1 MLEDK
6 TTETRQDEPAA
17 APRHTGF
24 RAKLRSLW
32 AQLQCVHLLRRHRRY
47 RRRRHRLDNASR
59 KLRSSKLVLRVGAVL
74 YALGFGA
81 EYAAVRVGRAVKY
94 AALWAAGGIRR
105 FAKALAETAF
115 PGAAQVAKDLFGPI
129 VLFAKGTVSLL
140 IHAHR
145 IRKEQGFGAAF
156 EASVH
161 YFKNGV
167 RRNLSLLPRMAMYAL
182 PICALALGAAVF
194 QYVIHQPYALA
205 VRVNGET
212 VGYVA
217 NEDVFNTARE
227 DVMERISYAG
237 TDKTEWTIEPS
248 YTLAI
253 AHHMMDE
260 NEMAKYNEKELA
272 DTSKF
277 LSFVLR
283 HKPEAIGIVLDRE
296 GWADIDKL
304 ILCAQK
310 AGKRLT
316 RALLDTVVATSDKK
330 RFSYS
335 SDGRCIRAVQG
346 HSTSQVA
353 ISFAEKTPPQFL
365 YHGTASRFLD
375 EIKKQGLIAGE
386 RHYVHLSA
394 DEATARKVGARHGS
408 PVILT
413 VKAQEMAKRGLPFWQ
428 AENGVWLTSTVAVEF
443 LEW

>member
-1 MLEDK
+1 MWK
-6 TTETRQDEPAA
+6 
-17 APRHTGF
+17 
-24 RAKLRSLW
+24 
-32 AQLQCVHLLRRHRRY
+32 
-47 RRRRHRLDNASR
+47 RLCAGLSCRKFINPVTMTSVNKNRKSR
-59 KLRSSKLVLRVGAVL
+59 
-74 YALGFGA
+74 
-81 EYAAVRVGRAVKY
+81 
-94 AALWAAGGIRR
+94 
-105 FAKALAETAF
+105 
-115 PGAAQVAKDLFGPI
+115 
-129 VLFAKGTVSLL
+129 
-140 IHAHR
+140 
-145 IRKEQGFGAAF
+145 
-156 EASVH
+156 
-161 YFKNGV
+161 
-167 RRNLSLLPRMAMYAL
+167 
-182 PICALALGAAVF
+182 
-194 QYVIHQPYALA
+194 
-205 VRVNGET
+205 
-212 VGYVA
+212 
-217 NEDVFNTARE
+217 
-227 DVMERISYAG
+227 
-237 TDKTEWTIEPS
+237 
-248 YTLAI
+248 
-253 AHHMMDE
+253 DE

-277 LSFVLR
+277 LSFVLRHKPEAIGIVLDREGWADIDKLILCALR

-413 VKAQEMAKRGLPFWQ
+413 VKAQEMAKRGIPFWQ

>member
-1 MLEDK
+1 
-6 TTETRQDEPAA
+6 
-17 APRHTGF
+17 
-24 RAKLRSLW
+24 
-32 AQLQCVHLLRRHRRY
+32 
-47 RRRRHRLDNASR
+47 
-59 KLRSSKLVLRVGAVL
+59 
-74 YALGFGA
+74 
-81 EYAAVRVGRAVKY
+81 
-94 AALWAAGGIRR
+94 
-105 FAKALAETAF
+105 
-115 PGAAQVAKDLFGPI
+115 
-129 VLFAKGTVSLL
+129 
-140 IHAHR
+140 
-145 IRKEQGFGAAF
+145 
-156 EASVH
+156 
-161 YFKNGV
+161 
-167 RRNLSLLPRMAMYAL
+167 
-182 PICALALGAAVF
+182 
-194 QYVIHQPYALA
+194 
-205 VRVNGET
+205 
-212 VGYVA
+212 
-217 NEDVFNTARE
+217 
-227 DVMERISYAG
+227 
-237 TDKTEWTIEPS
+237 
-248 YTLAI
+248 
-253 AHHMMDE
+253 
-260 NEMAKYNEKELA
+260 MAKYNEKELA

-304 ILCAQK
+304 ILCEQ
-310 AGKRLT
+310 
-316 RALLDTVVATSDKK
+316 

>member
-1 MLEDK
+1 
-6 TTETRQDEPAA
+6 
-17 APRHTGF
+17 
-24 RAKLRSLW
+24 
-32 AQLQCVHLLRRHRRY
+32 
-47 RRRRHRLDNASR
+47 
-59 KLRSSKLVLRVGAVL
+59 
-74 YALGFGA
+74 
-81 EYAAVRVGRAVKY
+81 
-94 AALWAAGGIRR
+94 
-105 FAKALAETAF
+105 
-115 PGAAQVAKDLFGPI
+115 
-129 VLFAKGTVSLL
+129 
-140 IHAHR
+140 
-145 IRKEQGFGAAF
+145 
-156 EASVH
+156 
-161 YFKNGV
+161 
-167 RRNLSLLPRMAMYAL
+167 
-182 PICALALGAAVF
+182 
-194 QYVIHQPYALA
+194 
-205 VRVNGET
+205 
-212 VGYVA
+212 
-217 NEDVFNTARE
+217 
-227 DVMERISYAG
+227 
-237 TDKTEWTIEPS
+237 
-248 YTLAI
+248 
-253 AHHMMDE
+253 
-260 NEMAKYNEKELA
+260 MAKYNEKELA

-353 ISFAEKTPPQFL
+353 ISFAEKTPPQ
-365 YHGTASRFLD
+365 
-375 EIKKQGLIAGE
+375 IKKQGLIAGE